1 MPSWTKQ
8 EHEKGEEAAG
18 SGAPQVSHNM
28 CSHGSYRIAVTDGD
42 GAADEDD
49 ACASFGNR

>member
-1 MPSWTKQ
+1 MVET
-8 EHEKGEEAAG
+8 G